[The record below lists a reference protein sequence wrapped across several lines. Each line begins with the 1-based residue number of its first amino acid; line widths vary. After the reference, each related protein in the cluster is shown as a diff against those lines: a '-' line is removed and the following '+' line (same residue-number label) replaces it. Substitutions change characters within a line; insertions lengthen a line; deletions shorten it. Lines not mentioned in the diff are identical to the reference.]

1 MGERLHAPGDEPP
14 SLPVSRLTIARTSC
28 SRTARESSG
37 LRASLRPAPL
47 TCRHGAV
54 LAGGGSAPCHL
65 GHSDDDE
72 GDHAVV
78 YFGEP
83 IHSGYVLIKR
93 GTRSGSAC
101 FCRRCRGRKSSSFTT
116 KPGSRCLTSLRM

>member
-1 MGERLHAPGDEPP
+1 MGERLHALVDEPP
-14 SLPVSRLTIARTSC
+14 SLPVSRLTIARTSG
-28 SRTARESSG
+28 SLTVRESSG

-47 TCRHGAV
+47 TGRHGAV

-65 GHSDDDE
+65 AHSDDDE
-72 GDHAVV
+72 GDQAVV

-93 GTRSGSAC
+93 GTS
-101 FCRRCRGRKSSSFTT
+101 
-116 KPGSRCLTSLRM
+116 PGLAA